1 LKQSAALNNLKEE
14 MMTFHSLMK
23 RAKLYPVRISAA
35 ALIGSTLSTFVVAP
49 AEAANSAEAAKKFFD
64 AYRERNIE
72 AMAALFTED
81 ATFVYVPF
89 GDAGS
94 GKVLKDGLPVWRT
107 LIDAF
112 PDLRNEVSTIWE
124 DKSGDVAFVDVHIGG
139 TQAKDAFGITNRGK
153 EYWLRHLFVLET
165 SEEGQIT
172 KITSFW
178 DNATWYTQLGKTSL
192 E

>member
-1 LKQSAALNNLKEE
+1 
-14 MMTFHSLMK
+14 MMTFHSL
-23 RAKLYPVRISAA
+23 RTREKLHPARISAA
-35 ALIGSTLSTFVVAP
+35 VLIAITLSAFAVAA
-49 AEAANSAEAAKKFFD
+49 AEAANAAEAAKKFFD
-64 AYRERNIE
+64 AYRDRKVD
-72 AMAALFTED
+72 AMTTLFTEN

-89 GDAGS
+89 GDSGS
-94 GKVLKDGLPVWRT
+94 GNVLKDGVPVWRT

-139 TQAKDAFGITNRGK
+139 KQTKDAFGITNKGK
-153 EYWLRHLFVLET
+153 EYWLRHLFILET
-165 SEEGQIT
+165 NEEGRII

>member
-1 LKQSAALNNLKEE
+1 
-14 MMTFHSLMK
+14 MTFHSL
-23 RAKLYPVRISAA
+23 RTGARLLPLRISAA
-35 ALIGSTLSTFVVAP
+35 VLIGITLSTLSVTPVVS
-49 AEAANSAEAAKKFFD
+49 ANAAEAAKKFFD
-64 AYRERNIE
+64 AYRDQKIE
-72 AMAALFTED
+72 AMAALFTEN

-94 GKVLKDGLPVWRT
+94 GNVLEDGVPVWRT

-139 TQAKDAFGITNRGK
+139 KQTKDAFGITNSGK
-153 EYWLRHLFVLET
+153 EYWLRHLFILET
-165 SEEGQIT
+165 NEEGRIT
-172 KITSFW
+172 KIMSFW